1 MRAVKILSDFRDGPG
16 VCADGVE
23 VAQHH
28 HLDVAAVGAL
38 AVVLQELLLTQPST
52 METTPAPVKGD
63 SFRRFFE
70 LERTLYTTRAM

>member
-1 MRAVKILSDFRDGPG
+1 

-38 AVVLQELLLTQPST
+38 AVVLQELLLTQSRR
-52 METTPAPVKGD
+52 MKNNKYKLQSKEIRFDD
-63 SFRRFFE
+63 S
-70 LERTLYTTRAM
+70 LS